1 MPQERELPLPQRR
14 RRGARRAED
23 LPVRSWLKLGAASAG
38 LGAALLGFALA
49 GPSPV
54 AEADT
59 GTETSVSTGPEKAT
73 AEQSGSGEA
82 DAPDDAKDEA
92 NEDSDELDDADV
104 TDDVD
109 ATDVDDADEADATDD
124 AGATDAD
131 HADATDDADDA
142 VGEATDDDRD
152 DEDGEAAAGDADPAA
167 DGDLE
172 ADLPALVESPPPT
185 ENSSATTDS
194 AASAELATPK
204 RPWRE
209 LVAGFIDDWTADTEA
224 WIDSL
229 DASDQT
235 KERLEATFWAVR
247 RTFFNQAPTVD
258 PVQITGVITGP
269 VTGTLGAVDPDGD
282 RVVYRLVRAPG
293 QGSVKVNSDGTF
305 TYTPGSDFDGVD
317 TFRVLA
323 VDVGMHV
330 NVLDWFRPWGTRA
343 TPLINQ
349 GAVTFDFRYE
359 TGAGHWSAERKAALL
374 GAANELVSYLR
385 VNAPVVIS
393 YRVDGF
399 DDPTSALL
407 AQAGSS
413 YTSAEPGFW
422 PTLVQNKL
430 ISGGDA
436 NGSAADGLIQVNF
449 GKKWSLDDT
458 VESDEFDFMMALM
471 HEMLHSFGIL
481 FAVRPGETTRRY
493 WSTYASLV
501 VDENGSSPFNS
512 DFSWNTAYDPNLTR
526 KDGGLF
532 FGGTEAVEAYDG
544 ALIPLFTSDP
554 WLGTSVGAH
563 LDDMVFIGVDRKMMN
578 ASTTPGPGVRVL
590 SAIELGILKDL
601 GYQVVARA
609 PVEDLA

>member
-1 MPQERELPLPQRR
+1 M
-14 RRGARRAED
+14 
-23 LPVRSWLKLGAASAG
+23 AG
-38 LGAALLGFALA
+38 
-49 GPSPV
+49 
-54 AEADT
+54 ADT
-59 GTETSVSTGPEKAT
+59 GTESSVSAGPEKTT
-73 AEQSGSGEA
+73 AEPPGSEESDTTEKDSEATEDVEVDDGTEIDDGTADAERLDERELDEVDEEA
-82 DAPDDAKDEA
+82 DERAAQAE
-92 NEDSDELDDADV
+92 
-104 TDDVD
+104 VD
-109 ATDVDDADEADATDD
+109 DEADSDSAV
-124 AGATDAD
+124 
-131 HADATDDADDA
+131 ATDDADL
-142 VGEATDDDRD
+142 TS
-152 DEDGEAAAGDADPAA
+152 
-167 DGDLE
+167 LT
-172 ADLPALVESPPPT
+172 ESPRVT
-185 ENSSATTDS
+185 AVTTPRT
-194 AASAELATPK
+194 ELATTR

-209 LVAGFIDDWTADTEA
+209 VVAGFIDDWTADTQA

-229 DASDQT
+229 DATEQT
-235 KERLEATFWAVR
+235 KQRLEATFWAVR

-269 VTGTLGAVDPDGD
+269 VTGTVGAVDPDGD
-282 RVVYRLVRAPG
+282 RVIYRLVRAPG

-323 VDVGMHV
+323 IDVGMHV
-330 NVLDWFRPWGTRA
+330 NVLDLFRPWGTRA

-349 GAVTFDFRYE
+349 GAVTFDFRFE
-359 TGAGHWSAERKAALL
+359 TGAGHWSDERKAALL
-374 GAANELVSYLR
+374 SAANELVSYLR
-385 VNAPVVIS
+385 VKAPVVIS

-399 DDPTSALL
+399 DDPTSVLL

-413 YTSAEPGFW
+413 YISAEPGFW
-422 PTLVQNKL
+422 PTLVQDKL
-430 ISGGDA
+430 ISGRDA

-493 WSTYASLV
+493 WSSYAGLV
-501 VDENGSSPFNS
+501 VDENGNSPFNA

-532 FGGTEAVEAYDG
+532 FGGAEAVKAYDG

-563 LDDMVFIGVDRKMMN
+563 LDDLVFIGVDRKMMN
-578 ASTTPGPGVRVL
+578 AATTPGPGVRVL
-590 SAIELGILKDL
+590 STIELGILKDL
-601 GYQVVARA
+601 GYHVVSRSGAGNS
-609 PVEDLA
+609 V

>member
-14 RRGARRAED
+14 RRGTRRAED

-38 LGAALLGFALA
+38 LGAALLGFSLV
-49 GPSPV
+49 GPPPV

-59 GTETSVSTGPEKAT
+59 GTESSVSTGPEKT
-73 AEQSGSGEA
+73 TVEQSGSE
-82 DAPDDAKDEA
+82 
-92 NEDSDELDDADV
+92 
-104 TDDVD
+104 
-109 ATDVDDADEADATDD
+109 EADATDAAD
-124 AGATDAD
+124 VTDEAAEAG
-131 HADATDDADDA
+131 DDVDLDD
-142 VGEATDDDRD
+142 EATDDDTEDTDELADADDERDTTEDTDAEVVDRD
-152 DEDGEAAAGDADPAA
+152 DEAGPDTAVAA
-167 DGDLE
+167 DDVELTS
-172 ADLPALVESPPPT
+172 LTESPGST
-185 ENSSATTDS
+185 ADTATR
-194 AASAELATPK
+194 AQLATPK

-209 LVAGFIDDWTADTEA
+209 VVAGLIDDWTADTQA

-229 DASDQT
+229 DATDQT

-258 PVQITGVITGP
+258 PVQITGAITGP

-293 QGSVKVNSDGTF
+293 QGSVKVNADGTF

-330 NVLDWFRPWGTRA
+330 NMLDLFRPWGTRA

-374 GAANELVSYLR
+374 SAANELVSYLR
-385 VNAPVVIS
+385 VKAPVVIS

-399 DDPTSALL
+399 DDPMSALL

-422 PTLVQNKL
+422 PTLVQHKL

-436 NGSAADGLIQVNF
+436 NGSTADGLIQVNF

-532 FGGTEAVEAYDG
+532 FGGAAAVEAYDG

-563 LDDMVFIGVDRKMMN
+563 LDDLVFIGVDRKMMN

-601 GYQVVARA
+601 GYQVVART
-609 PVEDLA
+609 PVVNPA